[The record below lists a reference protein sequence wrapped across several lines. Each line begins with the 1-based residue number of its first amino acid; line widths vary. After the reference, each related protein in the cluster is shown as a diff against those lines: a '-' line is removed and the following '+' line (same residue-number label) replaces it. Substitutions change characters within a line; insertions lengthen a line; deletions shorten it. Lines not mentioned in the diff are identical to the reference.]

1 MRRGLWI
8 IGGAVLLAT
17 SACGSTEHP
26 HADPPTT
33 ATARPV
39 SPVATTALPPTTP
52 LSTTTTTAPDPAVVP
67 PAIDASYVNAVLA
80 QLNHVYGNAQRIE
93 QATRLFPKSIPQ
105 DLRAIYGD
113 PQYARELYIFSTA
126 LQGQTLN
133 HAKPVPG
140 DRVTTVTSMQ
150 DASGSCIQIASMTDY
165 SPVTIAA
172 SAPLLLEMVLRPKVA
187 ANDPSN
193 LNPTPWSI
201 TYEMRDPPSGP
212 DAC

>member
-52 LSTTTTTAPDPAVVP
+52 LSTTTTTAPDPVVVP

-93 QATRLFPKSIPQ
+93 ISTKLLPPSIPPL
-105 DLRAIYGD
+105 LRAIYGD
-113 PQYARELYIFSTA
+113 QQLTRELYVFSQA
-126 LQGQTLN
+126 LQGPTLAN
-133 HAKPVPG
+133 ANADAGDPVM
-140 DRVTTVTSMQ
+140 TTTQLMAARN
-150 DASGSCIQIASMTDY
+150 DCIQAAIVVDDSSASRE
-165 SPVTIAA
+165 SQ
-172 SAPLLLEMVLRPKVA
+172 PLPLFVVLRPKVSSD
-187 ANDPSN
+187 DPQSVN
-193 LNPTPWSI
+193 TTPWQI
-201 TYEMRDPPSGP
+201 TYQMSTAPSGN